1 MSQGVVVMPL
11 SRRERGALGEKIA
24 LDFLI
29 KRNFTILE
37 RNFRRREGEIDIV
50 AQQGDCL
57 VFVEVRT
64 KTSPNLGTPE
74 ESITAAKAQRL
85 VALAQTF
92 LQSHENLPTQWRIDV
107 IAIDMDRQGKPSR
120 VELVENAISD
130 KSDC

>member
-1 MSQGVVVMPL
+1 MPL

-37 RNFRRREGEIDIV
+37 HNFRCREGEIDII
-50 AQQGDCL
+50 ARQGDCL

-64 KTSPNLGTPE
+64 KTSTNLGTPE
-74 ESITAAKAQRL
+74 ESITPAKAQRL